1 MGQTSRGPM
10 VNNRPADAGNMGWI
24 PALGRSH
31 VPWSSYAHAA
41 QLQKPMAVTTVARA
55 PYSLCS
61 AAREGPQG
69 EACMPQ

>member
-31 VPWSSYAHAA
+31 VPWSSYARAA

-55 PYSLCS
+55 P
-61 AAREGPQG
+61 
-69 EACMPQ
+69 